1 LPGPCDPAYS
11 TFTNMSFRDVVG
23 HRRLVDL
30 LSRAVA
36 RDSLP
41 PSLILAGPNGVG
53 KRRVAVAVAQA
64 LNCVT
69 PRNGREFDSCGTC
82 QPCTRIARG
91 VHPDVL
97 VVEPG
102 DNGSIKVD
110 QVRDVVDRAM
120 YRPFEGRRRVVIVD
134 DADSLV
140 PSAQNALLKTLEE
153 PPPSS
158 VFMLVTSRPDLLL
171 LTVLSRC
178 PRLRFRALDDSE
190 VVAVLKGMGKSEAD
204 ARAAAVSADG
214 SIARALEAS
223 TGELVQARD
232 VARRVLKQAAATA
245 DPRQRLAG
253 SQDLL
258 ENTGRGSAEDR
269 NQLATHLRAMASLVR
284 DVELLSTRAD
294 AALANED
301 VRSEIERLSAFRGDR
316 GIRAFTTIDQA
327 LEAIAGNA
335 GVKVVADWVMVNL

>member
-1 LPGPCDPAYS
+1 
-11 TFTNMSFRDVVG
+11 MSFRDVVG

-41 PSLILAGPNGVG
+41 PSLVLAGPSGVG
-53 KRRVAVAVAQA
+53 KRRLAIAVAQA
-64 LNCVT
+64 LNCVS
-69 PRNGREFDSCGTC
+69 PRSGKDVDSCGTC
-82 QPCTRIARG
+82 QACTRIARG

-102 DNGSIKVD
+102 ENGSIKVD
-110 QVRDVVDRAM
+110 QVRDIVDRSN
-120 YRPFEGRRRVVIVD
+120 YRPFDGKRRVVIID
-134 DADSLV
+134 DADALV
-140 PSAQNALLKTLEE
+140 PAAQNALLKTLEE
-153 PPPSS
+153 PPSS
-158 VFMLVTSRPDLLL
+158 SIFMLVTSRPDLLL

-178 PRLRFRALDDSE
+178 PRLRFRALDDSD
-190 VVAVLKGMGKSEAD
+190 VVAVLKGMGKSETE

-214 SIARALEAS
+214 SISRALEAS

-245 DPRQRLAG
+245 DPRQRLDG
-253 SQDLL
+253 SKDLL
-258 ENTGRGSAEDR
+258 ENTGKGSAEDR
-269 NQLATHLRAMASLVR
+269 NQVATHLRAMASLVR

-294 AALANED
+294 VALANED

>member
-1 LPGPCDPAYS
+1 
-11 TFTNMSFRDVVG
+11 MSFRDVVG

-41 PSLILAGPNGVG
+41 PSLVLAGPSGVG
-53 KRRVAVAVAQA
+53 KRRLAIAVAQA
-64 LNCVT
+64 LNCVS
-69 PRNGREFDSCGTC
+69 PRSGKDFDSCGTC
-82 QPCTRIARG
+82 PACTRIARG

-102 DNGSIKVD
+102 ENGSIKVD
-110 QVRDVVDRAM
+110 QVRDIVDRAM
-120 YRPFEGRRRVVIVD
+120 YRPFDGKRRVVIID
-134 DADSLV
+134 DADALV
-140 PSAQNALLKTLEE
+140 PAAQNALLKTLEE
-153 PPPSS
+153 PPSS
-158 VFMLVTSRPDLLL
+158 SIFMLVTSRPDHLL

-178 PRLRFRALDDSE
+178 PRLRFRALDDADL
-190 VVAVLKGMGKSEAD
+190 VAVLKGMGKSETE

-214 SIARALEAS
+214 SISRALEAS

-245 DPRQRLAG
+245 DPRQRLDG
-253 SQDLL
+253 SKDLL
-258 ENTGRGSAEDR
+258 ENTGKGGAEDR
-269 NQLATHLRAMASLVR
+269 NQVATHLRAMASLVR

-294 AALANED
+294 VALANED

-335 GVKVVADWVMVNL
+335 GIKVVADWVMLQL

>member
-1 LPGPCDPAYS
+1 
-11 TFTNMSFRDVVG
+11 MSFRDVVG

-41 PSLILAGPNGVG
+41 PSLILAGPSGVG
-53 KRRVAVAVAQA
+53 KKRAAVAVAQA
-64 LNCVT
+64 LNCLS
-69 PRNGREFDSCGTC
+69 PRSGKDFDSCGTC
-82 QPCTRIARG
+82 PACTRIARG

-97 VVEPG
+97 IVEPG
-102 DNGSIKVD
+102 DSGSIKVD
-110 QVRDVVDRAM
+110 QVRDVVDRSN
-120 YRPFEGRRRVVIVD
+120 YRPFDGKRRVVIID
-134 DADSLV
+134 DADALV

-153 PPPSS
+153 PPASS

-171 LTVLSRC
+171 PTVVSRC
-178 PRLRFRALDDSE
+178 PRLRFRALDDAD
-190 VVAVLKGMGKSEAD
+190 VVAVLKSMGKSETE

-214 SIARALEAS
+214 SISRALDAS
-223 TGELVQARD
+223 TGELVEARD

-245 DPRQRLAG
+245 DPRPRLEG
-253 SQDLL
+253 SKDLL
-258 ENTGRGSAEDR
+258 ENTGKGSAEDR
-269 NQLATHLRAMASLVR
+269 SQVAAHLRAMASLVR

-294 AALANED
+294 VALANED

>member
-1 LPGPCDPAYS
+1 
-11 TFTNMSFRDVVG
+11 MSFRDVVG

-41 PSLILAGPNGVG
+41 PSLVLAGPSGVG
-53 KRRVAVAVAQA
+53 KRRVAIAVAQA
-64 LNCVT
+64 LNCVS
-69 PRNGREFDSCGTC
+69 PRTGKDFDSCGTC
-82 QPCTRIARG
+82 QACTRIARG

-102 DNGSIKVD
+102 ENGSIKVD
-110 QVRDVVDRAM
+110 QVRDIVDRAM
-120 YRPFEGRRRVVIVD
+120 YRPFDGKRRVVIID
-134 DADSLV
+134 DADALV
-140 PSAQNALLKTLEE
+140 PAAQNALLKTLEE
-153 PPPSS
+153 PPSSS

-178 PRLRFRALDDSE
+178 PRLRFRALDDSD
-190 VVAVLKGMGKSEAD
+190 VVAVLKGMGKSETE
-204 ARAAAVSADG
+204 ARTAAVSADG
-214 SIARALEAS
+214 SISRALEAS
-223 TGELVQARD
+223 TGELVEARD
-232 VARRVLKQAAATA
+232 VARRVLKQAAATS
-245 DPRQRLAG
+245 DPRQRLEG
-253 SQDLL
+253 SKDLL
-258 ENTGRGSAEDR
+258 ENTGKGSAEDR
-269 NQLATHLRAMASLVR
+269 NQVATHLRAMASLVR

-294 AALANED
+294 VALANED

-335 GVKVVADWVMVNL
+335 GVKVVADWVMVNI

>member
-1 LPGPCDPAYS
+1 
-11 TFTNMSFRDVVG
+11 MSFRDVVG

-41 PSLILAGPNGVG
+41 PSLILAGPSGVG
-53 KRRVAVAVAQA
+53 KKRAAVAVAQA
-64 LNCVT
+64 LNCLS
-69 PRNGREFDSCGTC
+69 PRSGKDFDSCGTC
-82 QPCTRIARG
+82 PACTRIARG

-97 VVEPG
+97 IVEPG
-102 DNGSIKVD
+102 DSGSIKVD
-110 QVRDVVDRAM
+110 QVRDVVDRAN
-120 YRPFEGRRRVVIVD
+120 YRPFDGKRRVVIID
-134 DADSLV
+134 DADALV

-153 PPPSS
+153 PPASS

-171 LTVLSRC
+171 PTVVSRC
-178 PRLRFRALDDSE
+178 PRLRFRALDDAD
-190 VVAVLKGMGKSEAD
+190 VVAVLKSMGKSETE

-214 SIARALEAS
+214 SISRALDAS
-223 TGELVQARD
+223 TGELVEARD

-245 DPRQRLAG
+245 DPRQRLEG
-253 SQDLL
+253 SKDLL
-258 ENTGRGSAEDR
+258 ENTGKGSAEDR
-269 NQLATHLRAMASLVR
+269 SQVAAHLRAMASLVR

-294 AALANED
+294 VALANED

>member
-1 LPGPCDPAYS
+1 
-11 TFTNMSFRDVVG
+11 MSFRDVVG

-41 PSLILAGPNGVG
+41 PSLVLAGPSGVG
-53 KRRVAVAVAQA
+53 KRRLAIAVAQA
-64 LNCVT
+64 LNCVS
-69 PRNGREFDSCGTC
+69 PRSGKDVDSCGTC
-82 QPCTRIARG
+82 QACTRIARG

-102 DNGSIKVD
+102 ENGSIKVD
-110 QVRDVVDRAM
+110 QVRDIVDRSM
-120 YRPFEGRRRVVIVD
+120 YRPFDGKRRVVIVD
-134 DADSLV
+134 DADALV
-140 PSAQNALLKTLEE
+140 PAAQNALLKTLEE
-153 PPPSS
+153 PPSSS

-178 PRLRFRALDDSE
+178 PRLRFRALDDSD
-190 VVAVLKGMGKSEAD
+190 VVAVLKGMGKSETE

-214 SIARALEAS
+214 SISRALEAS

-245 DPRQRLAG
+245 DPRQRLDG
-253 SQDLL
+253 SKDLL
-258 ENTGRGSAEDR
+258 ENTGKGSAEDR
-269 NQLATHLRAMASLVR
+269 NQVATHLRAMASLVR

-294 AALANED
+294 VALANED

-335 GVKVVADWVMVNL
+335 GVKVVADWVMLQL

>member
-1 LPGPCDPAYS
+1 
-11 TFTNMSFRDVVG
+11 MSFRDVVG

-41 PSLILAGPNGVG
+41 PSLILAGPSGVG
-53 KRRVAVAVAQA
+53 KKRAAVAVAQA
-64 LNCVT
+64 LNCLS
-69 PRNGREFDSCGTC
+69 PRSGKDFDSCGTC
-82 QPCTRIARG
+82 PACTRIARG

-97 VVEPG
+97 IVEPG
-102 DNGSIKVD
+102 DSGSIKVD
-110 QVRDVVDRAM
+110 QVRDVVDRAN
-120 YRPFEGRRRVVIVD
+120 YRPFDGKRRVVIID
-134 DADSLV
+134 DADALV

-153 PPPSS
+153 PPSSS

-171 LTVLSRC
+171 PTVVSRC
-178 PRLRFRALDDSE
+178 PRLRFRALDDAD
-190 VVAVLKGMGKSEAD
+190 VVAVLKSLGKSETE

-214 SIARALEAS
+214 SISRALDAS
-223 TGELVQARD
+223 TGELVEARD

-245 DPRQRLAG
+245 DPRQRLEG
-253 SQDLL
+253 SKDLL
-258 ENTGRGSAEDR
+258 ENTGKGSAEDR
-269 NQLATHLRAMASLVR
+269 SQVAAHLRAMASLVR

-294 AALANED
+294 VALANED

-335 GVKVVADWVMVNL
+335 GVKVVADWVMVNI

>member
-1 LPGPCDPAYS
+1 
-11 TFTNMSFRDVVG
+11 MSFRDVVG

-41 PSLILAGPNGVG
+41 PSLVLAGPSGVG
-53 KRRVAVAVAQA
+53 KRRLAIAVAQA
-64 LNCVT
+64 LNCVS
-69 PRNGREFDSCGTC
+69 PRSGKDVVDSCGTC
-82 QPCTRIARG
+82 QACTRIARG

-102 DNGSIKVD
+102 ENGSIKVD
-110 QVRDVVDRAM
+110 QVRDIVDRSM
-120 YRPFEGRRRVVIVD
+120 YRPFDGKRRVVIID
-134 DADSLV
+134 DADALV

-153 PPPSS
+153 PPSSS

-178 PRLRFRALDDSE
+178 PRLRFRALDDSD
-190 VVAVLKGMGKSEAD
+190 VVAVLKGMGKSETE

-214 SIARALEAS
+214 SISRALEAS

-245 DPRQRLAG
+245 DPRQRLDG
-253 SQDLL
+253 SKDLL
-258 ENTGRGSAEDR
+258 ENTGKGSAEDR
-269 NQLATHLRAMASLVR
+269 NQVATHLRAMASLVR

-294 AALANED
+294 VALANED

-335 GVKVVADWVMVNL
+335 GVKVVADWVMLQL